1 MTEPL
6 DLSSNY
12 TSANYRY
19 KEGGDGFVVE
29 NGKKIVDC
37 SHMVNLLL
45 TGAGYQVPYQNTAGL
60 NSAAALQYYDVISP
74 ANVRRGDIVL
84 WINVIS
90 NRDNKTLNHTGI
102 VEHYNSTLDSQYGE
116 FFGAQSSGPATAK
129 FGAYS
134 KAYFWPVPTKF
145 LRVKESTRT
154 GEGSAPAPAP
164 APVESTPLMNFQYPF
179 RKADG
184 SQFKDA
190 EEIFKALESESAG
203 NFLLGSHGFWHGGI
217 HITHKTAP
225 QCVRDEPI
233 RCIGDGVVVAY
244 RLNEDYLKTEFE
256 GSSATEELEYSN
268 SFCLVKHD
276 YKSPPNK
283 EVVPNTSNELVF
295 YSLYMHLLPYQRYA
309 DEPEQTGPQKIKMIA
324 SGFKARSD
332 VAGAT
337 GCIEYG
343 SISAGTEIEIL
354 EEHSDHIHAKGKLIK
369 GTVGGRTPGQDF
381 WFAYKQNGVAYPRGD
396 GSASWKAIT
405 APERKK
411 PDYWKGKVRA
421 IVSGSGLTL
430 RVAPSPQS
438 NGAVAGAAMRQVNS
452 LGQNEDLVLCTNSVI
467 EFDSGKVFNLKIGSK
482 LYKMAECSF
491 VPSISSATTG
501 LKSHST
507 PVPAT
512 FWACVEKPYVQLLG
526 LVPTEFDKVVP
537 MDTAIK
543 AGDII
548 GFLGLNETLAGPDGG
563 VSRNYQVHVEIFS
576 ADPRIEDFL
585 KNKATLKQ
593 GKQYLHLPANT
604 TLKGKPPVT
613 ESVTISNEKFVELG
627 KTVLYKDAEEWYEV
641 TVFDNTESKSGLLKK
656 EGAELLSQHDWEKL
670 GFRIVK
676 ELNSNS
682 DGFLDPDDMPEFF
695 QNLYRGLDR
704 FGNNDQKVTPEDFP
718 IALKNLDLRDH
729 WSKLIAYHPT
739 EWKSKSDSAKWARLD
754 TMLENYPSVLKHEK
768 ERIDSLIFWDDP
780 AIQSKGVGDGVV
792 WHFHPIALI
801 GNMMPSSGS
810 NVCKKCGSN
819 IALTN
824 ALMRSICP
832 SSVTD
837 TFVSEF
843 VMVANELFPKYG
855 VNTCAQVFHIMG
867 QGKHETFQFSAFRE
881 SLNYTRRSYT
891 AEKLYR
897 MAPTAINDGFARLGM
912 SLTREEK
919 LEYID
924 QHLIANDPA
933 YGKHSFG
940 SNQYPHNDYRGRG
953 LLHLTHYANYR
964 ECAVA
969 IGVNI
974 DANPNLVQ
982 DNMRVALE
990 SGLWF
995 WKAKGI
1001 GSLADASSPDVDAK
1015 IKSVTR
1021 IINSGLKELD
1031 QREKF
1036 TKEVAEKFKVVFGGC
1051 SL

>member
-102 VEHYNSTLDSQYGE
+102 VEHYDSTLDSQYGE

-164 APVESTPLMNFQYPF
+164 APAPVESTPLMNFQYPF

-190 EEIFKALESESAG
+190 EEIFKALESESSG
-203 NFLLGSHGFWHGGI
+203 NFLLGNHGFWHGGI

-256 GSSATEELEYSN
+256 GSSTTEELKYSN

-309 DEPEQTGPQKIKMIA
+309 DEPEQTGHQKIKMIA

-343 SISAGTEIEIL
+343 SISAGTQIEIL

-421 IVSGSGLTL
+421 IVTGSGLTL

-438 NGAVAGAAMRQVNS
+438 NGALAGAAMRQVNS

-467 EFDSGKVFNLKIGSK
+467 EFDSGKVFSLKIGSK
-482 LYKMAECSF
+482 SYKMAECCF
-491 VPSISSATTG
+491 VPSTSGTATG

-526 LVPTEFDKVVP
+526 LIPTEFDKVVA

-543 AGDII
+543 AGDVI

-563 VSRNYQVHVEIFS
+563 VSRSYQVHVEIFS

-585 KNKATLKQ
+585 KNKAAVKQ

-604 TLKGKPPVT
+604 TLKSKPPLTGV
-613 ESVTISNEKFVELG
+613 VTISNETFVELG
-627 KTVLYKDAEEWYEV
+627 KTVIYKDPEEWYEV
-641 TVFDNTESKSGLLKK
+641 TVVDESESKSGLLKK
-656 EGAELLSQHDWEKL
+656 EGAELIAQHDWEKL
-670 GFRIVK
+670 GFRVVK
-676 ELNSNS
+676 ESNSNS

-695 QNLYRGLDR
+695 QTLYNDLDR
-704 FGNNDQKVTPEDFP
+704 FGNRDQKVTPEDFP
-718 IALKNLDLRDH
+718 IALKNIEFRDH

-739 EWKSKSDSAKWARLD
+739 EWKSKSDSSKWARLD
-754 TMLENYPSVLKHEK
+754 TLLENYPSVLNHEK
-768 ERIDSLIFWDDP
+768 ERIDSLIFWDDSV
-780 AIQSKGVGDGVV
+780 IQSKGLGDGVL
-792 WHFHPIALI
+792 WHFHPIAFLGNQI
-801 GNMMPSSGS
+801 GSRGKIKITVEMLKRVFEGLKNTSEQDVLLAEVATQLNENCERYKLDTPLRLSHFFAQVRQEIGSKCAVVEDFTYGVPGLKGTFKYFRDHPDEATLYGYPGSNKYVSHENQIAIANRAYGGKLGNGNISSGEGW
-810 NVCKKCGSN
+810 K
-819 IALTN
+819 
-824 ALMRSICP
+824 
-832 SSVTD
+832 
-837 TFVSEF
+837 
-843 VMVANELFPKYG
+843 
-855 VNTCAQVFHIMG
+855 
-867 QGKHETFQFSAFRE
+867 
-881 SLNYTRRSYT
+881 
-891 AEKLYR
+891 
-897 MAPTAINDGFARLGM
+897 
-912 SLTREEK
+912 
-919 LEYID
+919 
-924 QHLIANDPA
+924 
-933 YGKHSFG
+933 
-940 SNQYPHNDYRGRG
+940 YRGRG
-953 LLHLTHYANYR
+953 LKHLTGKANYQAFKDYHKTFWGEEVDFVGQPDILHTQFKYSVR
-964 ECAVA
+964 S
-969 IGVNI
+969 GVYFWLKNNI
-974 DANPNLVQ
+974 FVEADKGDADEN
-982 DNMRVALE
+982 
-990 SGLWF
+990 
-995 WKAKGI
+995 
-1001 GSLADASSPDVDAK
+1001 VDA
-1015 IKSVTR
+1015 VTR
-1021 IINSGLKELD
+1021 IINRDTDSYDERRKHF
-1031 QREKF
+1031 QRIYKNEKIF
-1036 TKEVAEKFKVVFGGC
+1036 ETV
-1051 SL
+1051 